1 MDAPVIQLRL
11 KGRLVQ
17 TLSFQGDLLRIGR
30 MRENDIVI
38 GNASVSRFHAVLR
51 REGGRVILEDLG
63 SENGC
68 YVNGTR
74 VVKSAVLEPGDEVV
88 IGKHQLV
95 LSEAAGEEELPS
107 KLERQEKSDA
117 WDASNTYFVA
127 GPARAKMLGDAE
139 CEEAAVTDPG
149 GREGPPAL
157 AELEA
162 AAEEETPAEEME
174 AAGEALLEAATAPGA
189 DGEPEP
195 LDVGADELEAWMP
208 AGADAAEEREPAES
222 IAEAAPEES
231 RQESP
236 FEFGGEL
243 DLVSPESGNGLEVD
257 PGEYDVELVDGE
269 AGEAIEQEAET
280 REPSLPEMRSPE
292 RPPRFAGLIIQNRGT
307 LERVISWGQD
317 RLSAGRSHE
326 CEILLDQAEIS
337 RRHAVF
343 VREGERYEVRDLESI
358 NGILV
363 NGEKVR
369 RRTLEVGDVVKI
381 EDFEI
386 TFLLDAHPIASEI
399 VTEDVSAPVAVGAGA
414 GCNMTMIDENL
425 PTGFPSADPGAGE
438 EPPAPVEEE
447 AETLEESLFGPEEAE
462 KEELAEVE
470 PVSATRF
477 EAERAEAP
485 VAREEV
491 LAFELRVR
499 VEDLP
504 EPFRAAL
511 GEVEGGKLSLPVEIV
526 LKGDS

>member
-1 MDAPVIQLRL
+1 MDAPVIQLRF

-51 REGGRVILEDLG
+51 RENGRVILEDLG

-74 VVKSAVLEPGDEVV
+74 VAKSAVLEPGDEIV

-95 LSEAAGEEELPS
+95 LSEAGAEEALPARAP
-107 KLERQEKSDA
+107 RQEKSDA

-127 GPARAKMLGDAE
+127 GPVQAKMLGEAE
-139 CEEAAVTDPG
+139 CEEAAVTDPE
-149 GREGPPAL
+149 GRHGLLAP

-174 AAGEALLEAATAPGA
+174 AAAEAVLESAAEPSP

-208 AGADAAEEREPAES
+208 AAGDAAEEREPAES
-222 IAEAAPEES
+222 IAQAAPEGPSE
-231 RQESP
+231 QSP
-236 FEFGGEL
+236 FEFGSEV
-243 DLVSPESGNGLEVD
+243 DLVSPESGGGLEVD

-269 AGEAIEQEAET
+269 AGEGIEEEV
-280 REPSLPEMRSPE
+280 EPRQPSPPEMRSPE
-292 RPPRFAGLIIQNRGT
+292 KPTQFAGLIIQNRGT
-307 LERVISWGQD
+307 LERVISWDQD

-326 CEILLDQAEIS
+326 CEILLDQPEIS
-337 RRHAVF
+337 RRHVIF
-343 VREGERYEVRDLESI
+343 VREGERYEVRDLDSI

-369 RRTLEVGDVVKI
+369 RRTLEVSDVVKI

-399 VTEDVSAPVAVGAGA
+399 VTEDVAAPVAAGGV

-425 PTGFPSADPGAGE
+425 PTGLTSTDPGAGE

-447 AETLEESLFGPEEAE
+447 AEMVESLFGPEEAE

-470 PVSATRF
+470 PVSATPPAAEPV
-477 EAERAEAP
+477 EAALAS
-485 VAREEV
+485 EEV
-491 LAFELRVR
+491 MAFELRVR

-504 EPFRAAL
+504 APLRAAL
-511 GEVEGGKLSLPVEIV
+511 GEVEGGKLRLPVEIV
-526 LKGDS
+526 LKSDP